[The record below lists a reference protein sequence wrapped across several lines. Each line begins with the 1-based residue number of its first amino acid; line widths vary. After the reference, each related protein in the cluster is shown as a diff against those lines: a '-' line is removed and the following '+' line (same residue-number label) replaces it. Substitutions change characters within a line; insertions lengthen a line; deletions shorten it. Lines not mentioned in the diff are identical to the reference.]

1 MSGMGDTGQVT
12 HGINIDA
19 ADEHFHARS
28 DHPHWNESAWFGVV
42 LPERR
47 TTIYIYFFHRPN
59 MNLSSGGV
67 KVWDPSGSSEY
78 DCLGYDYNRHLAL
91 PAGADMFDFT
101 LENGLSVKM
110 LEPFGH
116 FRISH
121 RGALGLDLDWRKLTD
136 PYAFGQNQ
144 GLDGWTTESEGFTNG
159 HYQQYGRMTGT
170 VTVGGEKIVV
180 DHPSIRDRSWGP
192 RDAVAARRMELM
204 WCCASERN
212 YFSVL
217 SASKYQPAED
227 PVLGVDDAVAFGFYC
242 RDGVSGLITGGTCRV
257 SERGSDLSAQR
268 AELHAMDDRG
278 RVLDATGANLN
289 TLVWPVYDRTYQLCA
304 GMEWTFDGVTAG
316 GEDWSCM
323 PTEQAR
329 ALLRARGRQRAR

>member
-1 MSGMGDTGQVT
+1 MDQAT
-12 HGINIDA
+12 HAIRIDA
-19 ADEHFHARS
+19 ADEHFHPRS
-28 DHPHWNESAWFGVV
+28 SHPHWNESAWFGVV
-42 LPERR
+42 LPERQ
-47 TTIYIYFFHRPN
+47 TTVYVYFFHRPN
-59 MNLSSGGV
+59 MSLSAGGV
-67 KVWDPSGSSEY
+67 KVWDPSGRSEY
-78 DCLGYDYNRHLAL
+78 DCLGYDYNRHLAM
-91 PAGADMFDFT
+91 PYDADMFDFT
-101 LENGLSVKM
+101 LDNGLSVKM

-116 FRISH
+116 FRIRH
-121 RGALGLDLDWRKLTD
+121 RGALHLDLEWRKLTE

-170 VTVGGEKIVV
+170 VTVGGEVIVV

-217 SASKYQPAED
+217 AVSANPPGAD
-227 PVLGVDDAVAFGFYC
+227 AVLAVDDAVAFGFYC
-242 RDGVSGLITGGTCRV
+242 RDAMGAFVTGGTCRV
-257 SERGSDLSAQR
+257 VERGHDLSARR
-268 AELHAMDDRG
+268 AELHATDELG
-278 RVLDATGANLN
+278 RKLDATGTNLN

-329 ALLRARGRQRAR
+329 ALLRAGGR